1 MKTITLNTYK
11 FSELSEEAKEKVINK
26 LYDLNV
32 DYEWWE
38 SVCEDAKNIG
48 LKITSFDLERN
59 RNAEG
64 EFILSANEVAQN
76 IFNEHG
82 ESCETYKTAQSFM
95 NDWQPVFNN
104 YMDEMHED
112 YERQESED
120 KLMDIENEFLK
131 SILEDYSIILQKE
144 YEYLTSEAAII
155 ESIEANDYDFY
166 ESGELA

>member
-11 FSELSEEAKEKVINK
+11 FSELSEEAKEKAINK